1 MIFDF
6 GFILL
11 RKRYLG
17 PREADLR
24 PDSGMVVLGG
34 LPLENAS
41 KHAFVDLF
49 LLLLTGILIVND
61 YLDQIWKNALHQS
74 FSDGLAVLLN

>member
-1 MIFDF
+1 
-6 GFILL
+6 
-11 RKRYLG
+11 
-17 PREADLR
+17 
-24 PDSGMVVLGG
+24 MVVLGG